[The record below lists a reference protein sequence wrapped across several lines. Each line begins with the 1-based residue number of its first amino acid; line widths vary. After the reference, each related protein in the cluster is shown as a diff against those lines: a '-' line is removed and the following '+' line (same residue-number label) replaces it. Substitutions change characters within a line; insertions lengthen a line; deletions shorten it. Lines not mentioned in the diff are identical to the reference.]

1 MPVLD
6 VLDIMR
12 AKVGQVEVSA
22 GIFEAEV
29 KRHLLH
35 EVVRMQLASRRAG
48 THDTKTR
55 AEVSGGGRKPWR
67 QKGTGRARAGSIR
80 SPLWRG
86 GGIIFGPHPRDHGF
100 SVPRKVRR
108 AALRV
113 ALTQKLQEGRLLVVR
128 DLRVPDGKTKG
139 FVAVM
144 RGLGVSNGLVVTA
157 APDTALERAARNVP
171 RVKVLRAEGLNVY
184 DVLRHEH
191 LVLTEPSL
199 EQIQGALEP

>member
-6 VLDIMR
+6 VLDITR

-100 SVPRKVRR
+100 SVPKKVRR

>member
-6 VLDIMR
+6 VLDITR
-12 AKVGQVEVSA
+12 AKVGQVEVSP

-100 SVPRKVRR
+100 SVPKKVRR